1 MQRQYRAFL
10 VGSAALLLLAS
21 GGLLP
26 AAAAAPPAK
35 APSATDLTGLWT
47 NASYT
52 KLQRPKAFK
61 SLVVSPDEARAFEAS
76 LAKHHGVTAFGE
88 DTVGQLDSE
97 FSDSGDGLARIDG
110 QIRSSW
116 IVDPANGRIPYTPA
130 GRKLLG
136 LDDDDRYDNPEDL
149 DASARCMTGNGSAPP
164 QTSAMD
170 ANELQIIQTPNE
182 VLLASEK
189 NHDVRIIHLNQ
200 PRDPNR
206 PASWAGESVGH
217 WEGATLVVDT
227 RGFREPV
234 VDRFFL
240 AYTKGAVIKERFTR
254 TSPTQIRYLFT
265 VTDPAVFSQPW
276 RGEMVFNATTKPM
289 YEYACHEGNYSL
301 PSMLRAARLGRQ
313 PPPKPTAA
321 PNPSSPKP
329 TP

>member
-1 MQRQYRAFL
+1 M
-10 VGSAALLLLAS
+10 LLAV
-21 GGLLP
+21 GGLARTAP
-26 AAAAAPPAK
+26 AAPAAKPAPAG
-35 APSATDLTGLWT
+35 DLTGLWT

-52 KLQRPKAFK
+52 KLQRPKTFK
-61 SLVVSPDEARAFEAS
+61 SLVVSPDEARAYETS
-76 LAKHHGVTAFGE
+76 VAKHHGVTAFGE

-97 FSDSGDGLARIDG
+97 FNDSGDGLARIDG

-116 IVDPANGRIPYTPA
+116 IVDPASGRIPYTPA

-170 ANELQIIQTPNE
+170 SNELQIIQTPTE

-189 NHDVRIIHLNQ
+189 NHDIRIIHLNQ
-200 PRDPNR
+200 PRDPHR
-206 PASWAGESVGH
+206 PASWAGESIGH

-240 AYTKGAVIKERFTR
+240 AYTKDAVIEERFTR

-276 RGEMVFNATTKPM
+276 RGEMVFNATTKPI
-289 YEYACHEGNYSL
+289 YEFACHEGNYSL
-301 PSMLRAARLGRQ
+301 PSILRAARLGRQ
-313 PPPKPTAA
+313 TPPKPPATPA
-321 PNPSSPKP
+321 PIASKP
-329 TP
+329 